1 MLINSQDELL
11 PDNQRKSCTITNKDQ
26 NSFFKKVMT
35 APEPS
40 IAPSLA
46 LQTKYIREADNAIGQ
61 YTNYHASGTHSLF
74 GDILGILR

>member
-1 MLINSQDELL
+1 MNSCLTTKERVALL
-11 PDNQRKSCTITNKDQ
+11 QTKTKIV
-26 NSFFKKVMT
+26 FLKKLWQL

-74 GDILGILR
+74 GYILGILR